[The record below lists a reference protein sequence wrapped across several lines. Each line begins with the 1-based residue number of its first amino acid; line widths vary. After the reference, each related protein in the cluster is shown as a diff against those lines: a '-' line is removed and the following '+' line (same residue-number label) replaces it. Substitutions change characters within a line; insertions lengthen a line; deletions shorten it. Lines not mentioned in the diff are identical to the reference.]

1 MKVTLSL
8 REAAQSLVVNLIE
21 NFSVHPLIAPFLRTS
36 RENPPQ
42 LYLHQHEVLARLA
55 PRLPIRALIA
65 DEIGLGKTVTAI
77 AVMKYLEAIGRV
89 KRTLIIVPRVLVQQ
103 WRKELIRMGIPASR
117 IFHLERSTIRGLEA
131 QGFPEGCYIASMDLL
146 KRERH
151 LERVIDAPWDLIIVD
166 EVHRFGHR
174 TERFY
179 NIGKQLIE
187 AHPERNVLF
196 LSATPH
202 RGDARDYIE
211 RLKLLDPF
219 LEDWRELDQRSFYE
233 ATHSALLFR
242 RTKEDIN
249 NVYEGKRI
257 FPPARFYACLVE
269 SSDLENR
276 FVEELVRFLK
286 SKLVELVYEKRL
298 LNERVIPLLTV
309 LVFKRASSSPYAAY
323 TTMQRLLARRAGV
336 DEHKLRGL
344 VASVRSFFKIGYEEY
359 EYEER
364 DPDEVFNEFLE
375 EASALLK
382 PGDVSKIRE
391 LRDMAERIMKTRD
404 TKLNALCR
412 LLEWVSEQGFKAVVF
427 TEYKDTLR
435 YLYEQLTLRHP
446 EWAKGILTLS
456 SEETRNEEAFQK
468 IKERFEK
475 DPKAWLLIATD
486 VVAEGVNLQVA
497 SILINYE
504 IPWSLV
510 KLEQRIG
517 RVWRLGQKRE
527 VEVYTLFMRNVADE
541 AALNAMYVKLLNLK
555 RAELKPKP
563 FTGEEIL
570 VYSED
575 REIFEAP
582 PQVVVE
588 TRKGRKAFKRVTEY
602 KTIQTF
608 IKEGSKGLERLVMR
622 ILAAKQEI
630 EKELKSKGVL
640 YLPKTREEAERAPGA
655 LGFRNPSVLMEA
667 MKRLV
672 KGAAP
677 LLGLTVQERE
687 GGALSIAHG
696 VEMPTTLYTLDDFF
710 GLFRAK
716 RGAPPV
722 TIVSYGEMSDELL
735 LLNVKVT
742 CKGIPIYCEPVGV
755 YRRSGRVLRGEELIL
770 DVSKALSSCIG
781 VSEED
786 VPNLSVNL
794 MALIESR
801 VKSSLSSILSPWS
814 DYRYKLVTRCLRD
827 RDTWF
832 DTHDYVFEFSR
843 PFGCIKFVEIP
854 RGEKIELPEE
864 VKREIEKKAVEL
876 VLNSEREEGRI
887 AEIVPESEHYDVK
900 SIDPRSGE
908 IRKIEVKG
916 HAGPEIYGELTS
928 SEAELARRER
938 DSYWLYIVY
947 DIMSGSPKLL
957 RFRNPLET
965 MNWRE
970 IEKVETKIEKR
981 VILWPRSTTAY
992 GEVGRG

>member
-1 MKVTLSL
+1 M
-8 REAAQSLVVNLIE
+8 
-21 NFSVHPLIAPFLRTS
+21 
-36 RENPPQ
+36 
-42 LYLHQHEVLARLA
+42 ARLA
-55 PRLPIRALIA
+55 PRLPIRAFIA

-77 AVMKYLEAIGRV
+77 AVMKYLEAVGRV
-89 KRTLIIVPRVLVQQ
+89 RRTLIIVPRVLVQQ

-146 KRERH
+146 KREEH
-151 LERVIDAPWDLIIVD
+151 LENVIDAPWDLIVVD
-166 EVHRFGHR
+166 EVHRFGYK
-174 TERFY
+174 TKRFFK
-179 NIGKQLIE
+179 IGKQLIE

-202 RGDARDYIE
+202 RGDTRDYIE

-219 LEDWRELDQRSFYE
+219 LEDWKELDERSFYE
-233 ATHSALLFR
+233 ATHYALLFR

-249 NVYEGKRI
+249 NVYEGRRI

-269 SSDLENR
+269 SSDLENK
-276 FVEELVRFLK
+276 FVEELVLFLK
-286 SKLVELVYEKRL
+286 SKLVELVYEKGL
-298 LNERVIPLLTV
+298 LKEKVIPLLTV
-309 LVFKRASSSPYAAY
+309 LAFKRASSSPYAAY

-336 DEHKLRGL
+336 DENKLKDL
-344 VASVRSFFKIGYEEY
+344 VTSVESFFKIGYEEY
-359 EYEER
+359 EYEEK

-375 EASALLK
+375 EASVLLR
-382 PGDVSKIRE
+382 PEDASKIRE
-391 LRDMAERIMKTRD
+391 LRDMAERIMNTRD

-427 TEYKDTLR
+427 TEYKDTLE
-435 YLYEQLTLRHP
+435 YLKRQLTLRHP
-446 EWAKGILTLS
+446 EWEKGILTLS
-456 SEETRNEEAFQK
+456 SEETRDEEVFQK

-497 SILINYE
+497 NILVNYE

-527 VEVYTLFMRNVADE
+527 VEVYTLFTKNIADE

-575 REIFEAP
+575 KETFEAP

-588 TRKGRKAFKRVTEY
+588 KGKEKKAFKKVTEY
-602 KTIQTF
+602 KAIQTF
-608 IKEGSKGLERLVMR
+608 IKEGKEGLEKLVMR

-630 EKELKSKGVL
+630 EKELRSKGIL

-655 LGFRNPSVLMEA
+655 LGFRNPSVLVEA
-667 MKRLV
+667 MKQLI

-677 LLGLTVQERE
+677 FLGLTVQERE
-687 GGALSIAHG
+687 GGALSAALG
-696 VEMPTTLYTLDDFF
+696 VEMPTTLYTLEDFF

-716 RGAPPV
+716 RGASPV
-722 TIVSYGEMSDELL
+722 TLVSYGEMSDELL

-742 CKGIPIYCEPVGV
+742 CRGALIYCEPVGV
-755 YRRSGRVLRGEELIL
+755 YSRSGRVLRGEELVL
-770 DVSKALSSCIG
+770 EVSKALSSCIG
-781 VSEED
+781 VSEENI
-786 VPNLSVNL
+786 PNLSVNL
-794 MALIESR
+794 KALIESG

-814 DYRYKLVTRCLRD
+814 NYRYDLVKSGFRD
-827 RDTWF
+827 HDTWF
-832 DTHDYVFEFSR
+832 DVRDYTFEFSR
-843 PFGCIKFVEIP
+843 PFGCIKFVEVP
-854 RGEKIELPEE
+854 RGEKVEPPEE
-864 VKREIEKKAVEL
+864 VRKEIEKKAVEF
-876 VLNSEREEGRI
+876 VLKSEVEEGRI
-887 AEIVPESEHYDVK
+887 AEIVPESEHYDIK
-900 SIDPRSGE
+900 SVDPRSGE

-916 HAGPEIYGELTS
+916 HAGPEIYAELT
-928 SEAELARRER
+928 
-938 DSYWLYIVY
+938 
-947 DIMSGSPKLL
+947 
-957 RFRNPLET
+957 
-965 MNWRE
+965 
-970 IEKVETKIEKR
+970 
-981 VILWPRSTTAY
+981 
-992 GEVGRG
+992 